1 MAYWVK
7 IEHQRK
13 DYVVNFDRI
22 NTFCCEKNGRITFWL
37 PNTSIAIVVSPHS
50 NLQDYQKIV
59 EYLDSIKRSELENA
73 YWVKITYERNEYVI
87 NLNSISSFC
96 CEANGR
102 LTFWLPDIKIPIII
116 NPVSNPESY
125 DKVIEYL
132 QQKTGYSLSGG
143 ET

>member
-1 MAYWVK
+1 VAYWVK

-22 NTFCCEKNGRITFWL
+22 NTFCCEKNGRVTFWL
-37 PNTSIAIVVSPHS
+37 PNSNIAIVVSPHS
-50 NLQDYQKIV
+50 NLQNYQKIV

-73 YWVKITYERNEYVI
+73 YWVKLTYERNEYVI

-96 CEANGR
+96 CEPNGR

-132 QQKTGYSLSGG
+132 QQKTGYSLSVGD
-143 ET
+143 T